1 MTNGMTI
8 DTFEKLQ
15 ELVERVGVAVTTEQH
30 RFYVYNE
37 DFFYPFIAIIICHQG
52 SARVLYDQV
61 ERTFY
66 KNDLIVVMP
75 GHIARQLECSDDFVY
90 TRVAISEKMLSD
102 LRSHVFSHDY
112 DKFHMAPVAKLNDEQ
127 AQRVLSIVNLLGTVA
142 RHDYE
147 DLTKRQQMLISLL
160 SVGYEFINYY
170 RREVDEQLQPDKNTQ
185 LFNRFCALVVE
196 HYRESKEVKYYAALL
211 HISPRHFTR
220 IFRDT
225 TNGISPA
232 EWIEQYVVAQAK
244 LLLDTQQERSV
255 QEIAY
260 QLGFSEPSSFHH
272 FFKRVTGMTA
282 KEYRNQ
288 HIKIQ

>member
-1 MTNGMTI
+1 MAIN
-8 DTFEKLQ
+8 TFEKLQ
-15 ELVERVGVAVTTEQH
+15 QLVERVGVAVTSEQN

-102 LRSHVFSHDY
+102 LRSHIFSHDY
-112 DKFHMAPVAKLNDEQ
+112 NKFHLAPVSQINDEQ
-127 AQRVLSIVNLLGTVA
+127 LQRVLYIVNLLDIVA

-196 HYRESKEVKYYAALL
+196 HYRESKEVKFYADLL

-220 IFRDT
+220 IFRDI
-225 TNGISPA
+225 TNGITPA

-244 LLLDTQQERSV
+244 RLLDTQRERSV

-260 QLGFSEPSSFHH
+260 QLGFPEPSSFHH

-288 HIKIQ
+288 Q

>member
-1 MTNGMTI
+1 MTI

-15 ELVERVGVAVTTEQH
+15 QLVDRVGVVVTSEQH

-37 DFFYPFIAIIICHQG
+37 DFTFPFIAVFICCQG
-52 SARVLYDQV
+52 TARVLLDQV
-61 ERTFY
+61 ERTFC

-75 GHIARQLECSDDFVY
+75 GHIARQLECSDDFVF

-112 DKFHMAPVAKLNDEQ
+112 NKFHLAPVSQINDEQ
-127 AQRVLSIVNLLGTVA
+127 LQRVLYIVNLLDIVA

-147 DLTKRQQMLISLL
+147 DLTLRRQMLISLI

-170 RREVDEQLQPDKNTQ
+170 RREMDKQLLPDKNTL
-185 LFNRFCALVVE
+185 LFNRFCTLVVE
-196 HYRESKEVKYYAALL
+196 HYRESKEVKFYADLL

-220 IFRDT
+220 IFRDI
-225 TNGISPA
+225 TNGITPA

-244 LLLDTQQERSV
+244 LLLDTQRERSV

-260 QLGFSEPSSFHH
+260 QLGFPEPSSFHH

-288 HIKIQ
+288 Q

>member
-1 MTNGMTI
+1 MAIN
-8 DTFEKLQ
+8 TFEKLQ
-15 ELVERVGVAVTTEQH
+15 QLVERVGVAVTTEQH

-102 LRSHVFSHDY
+102 LRSHVLSHDY
-112 DKFHMAPVAKLNDEQ
+112 NKFHLAPVSQLNDEQ
-127 AQRVLSIVNLLGTVA
+127 LQRVLNIVNLLDIVA

-147 DLTKRQQMLISLL
+147 DLTQRQQMLISLL

-170 RREVDEQLQPDKNTQ
+170 RREMDKQLLPDKNTQ

-196 HYRESKEVKYYAALL
+196 HYRESKEVKYYADLL

-288 HIKIQ
+288 HIKKIQ